1 MNVKRIMLA
10 APRAAAMAA
19 LSPLDR
25 ALRARASDLSA
36 PPVFIVGPPRSG
48 TTLLYE
54 ALVTRY
60 RFSYFSNIS
69 HRLHRTPVAGTWIGR
84 NAIRSWTGNFESNY
98 GHIPGWGSPNEGG
111 WIWKRWIPEE
121 HALDAGDVNDRSVQC
136 MQQTVA
142 AIAELIGAPFINK
155 NVMHSVHMRL
165 LDAIYPGCLFIEC
178 SRDITATARSIL
190 KARRDE
196 FGESGMNEW
205 LSVRPPGWEQVKDE
219 SPARQAVAQVAL
231 TRQAIERDA
240 QAIGADRLATVSYE
254 ELCAAPEAMA
264 GQVQAFLASHGVDV
278 ETRHA
283 LPERFERS
291 AASSQDSSFRAEL
304 EQAVAESS
312 DATATSM
319 EMNHARATA

>member
-1 MNVKRIMLA
+1 
-10 APRAAAMAA
+10 MAA
-19 LSPLDR
+19 FSPLDR
-25 ALRARASDLSA
+25 ALRARAVDLSA

-60 RFSYFSNIS
+60 RFSYFSNIA

-84 NAIRSWTGNFESNY
+84 GAIRRWTGQFESNY

-121 HALDAGDVNDRSVQC
+121 HALDASDVNDRPVEC
-136 MQQTVA
+136 MRQTIA

-165 LDAIYPGCLFIEC
+165 LDSIFPGCLFIEC

-196 FGESGMNEW
+196 FGERGMSEW

-219 SPARQAVAQVAL
+219 SPARQVVAQVAL
-231 TRQAIERDA
+231 TRQAVERDA
-240 QAIGADRLATVSYE
+240 QALGTDRLVTVSYE
-254 ELCAAPEAMA
+254 ELCAAPEAVIR
-264 GQVQAFLASHGVDV
+264 QIQAFLASHGVNV

-283 LPERFERS
+283 LPARFERS
-291 AASSQDSSFRAEL
+291 AASSEDSSFRAEL
-304 EQAVAESS
+304 EQAVAESRHEP
-312 DATATSM
+312 AASM
-319 EMNHARATA
+319 GMNRARATA